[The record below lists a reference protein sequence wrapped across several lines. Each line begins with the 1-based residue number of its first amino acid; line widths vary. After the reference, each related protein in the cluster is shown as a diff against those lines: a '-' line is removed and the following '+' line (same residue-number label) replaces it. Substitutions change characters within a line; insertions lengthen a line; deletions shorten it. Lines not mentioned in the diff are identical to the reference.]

1 LKVDLSFD
9 GIKNITDGNELF
21 LIDKTT
27 QTAYNLKYQD
37 HLEFAVNG
45 IRQKQF
51 EILYG
56 SQEYLESLEIADLLY
71 PKKFSLNQNFPN
83 PFNPVTQITFSL
95 NKASTVKLEVYNVM
109 GQLSDVLIDGYFE
122 SGIYNS
128 VWDAA
133 SFSSGIYFFK
143 LSSGNNI
150 EIKRGILIK

>member
-1 LKVDLSFD
+1 
-9 GIKNITDGNELF
+9 
-21 LIDKTT
+21 
-27 QTAYNLKYQD
+27 
-37 HLEFAVNG
+37 
-45 IRQKQF
+45 
-51 EILYG
+51 
-56 SQEYLESLEIADLLY
+56 
-71 PKKFSLNQNFPN
+71 
-83 PFNPVTQITFSL
+83 
-95 NKASTVKLEVYNVM
+95 M